1 MGEWLTIWTAFPV
14 SSGFSFTEGFT
25 EICKIINVGT
35 NLEMSYAMYNT
46 KDQIRR
52 LISWSGIFSV
62 SLRILQ
68 DPIQIFF
75 WISEPALEAGY
86 CPLFMSLV
94 SVSFLLTGARGICLS
109 LASSVLLFV
118 IYRKGF
124 LWISVC
130 PIPALILFQSGIN
143 TNAYHLGVLQRV
155 YILLRKKDC
164 TW

>member
-14 SSGFSFTEGFT
+14 LSGFSFTEGFT

-52 LISWSGIFSV
+52 LISWSGIISV

-75 WISEPALEAGY
+75 YSARSWLL
-86 CPLFMSLV
+86 PLVYVF
-94 SVSFLLTGARGICLS
+94 GICVLS
-109 LASSVLLFV
+109 FDWCKGNLLIFSKFCSVICNIQERLPMNLCLPYSCFDPFSKWNK
-118 IYRKGF
+118 Y
-124 LWISVC
+124 
-130 PIPALILFQSGIN
+130 
-143 TNAYHLGVLQRV
+143 
-155 YILLRKKDC
+155 
-164 TW
+164 